1 MRFIMMGEMPDM
13 NIAIADPDR
22 IDHNPTSSF
31 VNPNFSSPI
40 SSVTARSH
48 ILTWSD
54 FMFDNPILSRSIVEM
69 IDFWRLF
76 R

>member
-1 MRFIMMGEMPDM
+1 MMGEMPDM

-22 IDHNPTSSF
+22 IDRNPTSSLF
-31 VNPNFSSPI
+31 VNPNFSSSI

-54 FMFDNPILSRSIVEM
+54 FMFDNHILS
-69 IDFWRLF
+69 
-76 R
+76 